1 MADFPVNPV
10 TIVERV
16 VDNRAEGAG
25 IHEIT
30 QLVIIIQALD
40 IVQVEVERTVDV
52 LVDGARR
59 QVLAVSI
66 VGVARVQGLQINIA
80 SVRHLYLDRR

>member
-1 MADFPVNPV
+1 MNPI
-10 TIVERV
+10 TIVERI

-59 QVLAVSI
+59 KVLAISI
-66 VGVARVQGLQINIA
+66 VGVARVQVLQINIA